1 MWYYKRAVTIDGNR
15 IGQVYYKI
23 YRWHKVN
30 EETSL
35 GYAFFMTDRRL
46 LSKRFGDLHI
56 DNCIVKQIIC
66 IREII
71 FRVRCI
77 KHDTRN
83 D

>member
-35 GYAFFMTDRRL
+35 GYAFFMTDTPAAYQAVWG
-46 LSKRFGDLHI
+46 FAH
-56 DNCIVKQIIC
+56 
-66 IREII
+66 
-71 FRVRCI
+71 
-77 KHDTRN
+77 
-83 D
+83 

>member
-35 GYAFFMTDRRL
+35 GYAFFYDRCAGCL
-46 LSKRFGDLHI
+46 ISGLG
-56 DNCIVKQIIC
+56 IC
-66 IREII
+66 
-71 FRVRCI
+71 
-77 KHDTRN
+77 TLTTA
-83 D
+83 